1 MTIDQKHLHL
11 IYDSA
16 VVSKTDYFLLEDVSN
31 FDWLIFFE
39 RYAFYQQTFHYLL
52 EDFQKVLS
60 SNEQDVY
67 EIQTKKDLKFN
78 LYVNFLSKN
87 NISNRILSSIVSN
100 LQDES
105 LKDVQK
111 VAKLTKHPIVHVAFE
126 DENKNTH
133 LTNKVGL
140 QTFSVLGDV
149 ERALKASFDERTF
162 RPDLM
167 IIYIK
172 KNEERRLEVYKR
184 FFKQIFANLSR
195 VYVDE
200 TASKDYNLV
209 YCFREPSSM
218 TSEADTQIL

>member
-1 MTIDQKHLHL
+1 MLDKKHLQI
-11 IYDSA
+11 IYESA

-31 FDWLIFFE
+31 FDWSIFFE

-52 EDFQKVLS
+52 EDFKKVLS
-60 SNEQDVY
+60 NSEQDVY

-78 LYVNFLSKN
+78 LYINFLSKDN
-87 NISNRILSSIVSN
+87 VSDKILSSIVSN

-105 LKDVQK
+105 IRDVQK

-149 ERALKASFDERTF
+149 EKSLKRSFNDRLF
-162 RPDLM
+162 RPDLI

-172 KNEERRLEVYKR
+172 KEEPRRLEVYKR
-184 FFKQIFANLSR
+184 FFKQTFANLTR
-195 VYVDE
+195 VCIDE

-209 YCFREPSSM
+209 YCFCEPSSM
-218 TSEADTQIL
+218 KT